1 MSAIADH
8 ILTLPP
14 WLALLVV
21 FALPALESSAFVGF
35 IFPGELALI
44 LGGVIASQGRVP
56 LAAVL
61 AAAIAGATV
70 GDTVGYAVGRR
81 HGRRILDSTLGRF
94 VKAKHL
100 DHAETY
106 LAERG
111 GRAVFLGRFTA
122 TLRVLIPGLAGMS
135 GLRYRTFLAYNA
147 ASAVGWG
154 TLSVLLGYLAGSN
167 WRHVEQLASRI
178 GLGAL
183 AVTVAVIAGTVL
195 LRRRRNRG
203 APTSRVLE
211 QTSRGESRD
220 VTA

>member
-14 WLALLVV
+14 WLALLIV
-21 FALPALESSAFVGF
+21 FALP
-35 IFPGELALI
+35 
-44 LGGVIASQGRVP
+44 
-56 LAAVL
+56 
-61 AAAIAGATV
+61 
-70 GDTVGYAVGRR
+70 
-81 HGRRILDSTLGRF
+81 
-94 VKAKHL
+94 
-100 DHAETY
+100 
-106 LAERG
+106 
-111 GRAVFLGRFTA
+111 
-122 TLRVLIPGLAGMS
+122 LAG
-135 GLRYRTFLAYNA
+135 
-147 ASAVGWG
+147 
-154 TLSVLLGYLAGSN
+154 N

-220 VTA
+220 VAA